1 MATLKVP
8 APLKTLP
15 GTTVSYVDSGN
26 VLRVIAFDA
35 TLEDNHEGTATVSKH
50 PLDINAKVA
59 NHVRSDP
66 RMLTIQVEVTN
77 TPCTPQDG
85 GNGTEQGIPIT
96 RAFRDFTTLAQASVS
111 PGFFVPGAGTVGN
124 QVTFTPAEQGER
136 TEQLEARTLQFS
148 TEFDRVREVYEALDA
163 LRDGGEV
170 VQVVTRLRTYQE
182 AVIVRV
188 GAPHGVADAIV
199 FSVTFEEIRR
209 ASSETVQ
216 VDPPVGEKRAEKTKA
231 AGSQAQYEPPEQKQT
246 TARATLTALADIVA
260 QR

>member
-15 GTTVSYVDSGN
+15 GTTVSYVDSGG

-59 NHVRSDP
+59 NHVRADP
-66 RMLTIQVEVTN
+66 RIVTIQVEVTN
-77 TPCTPQDG
+77 TPCRPQDG
-85 GNGTEQGIPIT
+85 GNGTEQPLSVSK
-96 RAFRDFTTLAQASVS
+96 AFRDFTRFAEASVS
-111 PGFFVPGAGTVGN
+111 PGIFVPLAGPVGS
-124 QVTFTPAEQGER
+124 QVTFTPAEMATNAQ
-136 TEQLEARTLQFS
+136 QADARVLKFT

-163 LRDGGEV
+163 LRDAGEA

-188 GAPHGVADAIV
+188 GAPHGIADAIT
-199 FSVTFEEIRR
+199 FSLAFEEIRR
-209 ASSETVQ
+209 ASSETIQ

-231 AGSQAQYEPPEQKQT
+231 AGSQAQYAPPEQKQSA
-246 TARATLTALADIVA
+246 ARATLRALADITA
-260 QR
+260 GG

>member
-15 GTTVSYVDSGN
+15 GSTVSYVDTGG

-35 TLEDNHEGTATVSKH
+35 TLRDNHEGTATVSKH

-66 RMLTIQVEVTN
+66 RILTLEVEVTN
-77 TPCTPQDG
+77 TPTRPLD
-85 GNGTEQGIPIT
+85 GNGADGPISISKT
-96 RAFRDFTTLAQASVS
+96 FRDFTSFAQASVS
-111 PGFFVPGAGTVGN
+111 GGIFVPGAGSLG
-124 QVTFTPAEQGER
+124 QQASFTPAQHTISSEQIQA
-136 TEQLEARTLQFS
+136 TTLQFA

-163 LRDGGEV
+163 LREEGAV

-188 GAPHGVADAIV
+188 GAPHGIEDAIT
-199 FSVTFEEIRR
+199 FSITFEEIRR
-209 ASSETVQ
+209 ASSETIE

-231 AGSQAQYEPPEQKQT
+231 AGSQAQYEPPESKQS
-246 TARATLTALADIVA
+246 TARAGLRAAADLVA
-260 QR
+260 GR